1 MNRILFLNF
10 RIDQVNQ
17 IRNGEGDYIA
27 VGSTFDK
34 ILYYLDRE
42 YGEEVRQRTLDG
54 FKDFPTDATGKYFIY
69 VLHGLTYYYGI
80 DRDFHAISRKEEVD
94 PMLFESDK
102 DADDYI
108 QKLTKNLESEC
119 TRIDKEEINTSD
131 ISRDLKMWAFSC
143 RIRTDKVYCDADV
156 GQWVL

>member
-1 MNRILFLNF
+1 
-10 RIDQVNQ
+10 
-17 IRNGEGDYIA
+17 
-27 VGSTFDK
+27 
-34 ILYYLDRE
+34 
-42 YGEEVRQRTLDG
+42 
-54 FKDFPTDATGKYFIY
+54 
-69 VLHGLTYYYGI
+69 
-80 DRDFHAISRKEEVD
+80 
-94 PMLFESDK
+94 MLFESDK

-119 TRIDKEEINTSD
+119 ARIDKEEINTGD